1 MDSATD
7 IPKIKVKNVYKRKRT
22 SKTKKQSIMELII
35 RLYRQKDATNDSSI
49 KSKILAELNTQYM
62 QLGRVDKTM
71 NFDA

>member
-1 MDSATD
+1 MDSVVD

-71 NFDA
+71 NFDT